1 MVKMRKK
8 RIVSIVLLIGIF
20 VAVLCFRTKNNIYLI
35 TGSNSQV
42 SLSGV
47 VAITSNNYY
56 INIDKVIYQSIN
68 DEEIKDFSIGLYYK
82 NELRGKKGYANG
94 TGYLSLKE
102 CIEISNLTFKE
113 AIGKNQDVF
122 TKEMMNHFPKDTTI
136 KIIYTTKNDESKEID
151 ISLEASV
158 L

>member
-1 MVKMRKK
+1 M
-8 RIVSIVLLIGIF
+8 LIGIF

>member
-1 MVKMRKK
+1 MRKK

-122 TKEMMNHFPKDTTI
+122 PKEMMNHFPKDTTI

>member
-1 MVKMRKK
+1 MRKK
-8 RIVSIVLLIGIF
+8 EIVTIVLLIGIF

-35 TGSNSQV
+35 TGSNSPV

-68 DEEIKDFSIGLYYK
+68 DEEIKDFSIGIYYK
-82 NELRGKKGYANG
+82 NELRGKQGYENG
-94 TGYLSLKE
+94 TGYLSLKD
-102 CIEISNLTFKE
+102 CIENANLTFKE
-113 AIGKNQDVF
+113 AIGKDQDVF

>member
-1 MVKMRKK
+1 MRKK